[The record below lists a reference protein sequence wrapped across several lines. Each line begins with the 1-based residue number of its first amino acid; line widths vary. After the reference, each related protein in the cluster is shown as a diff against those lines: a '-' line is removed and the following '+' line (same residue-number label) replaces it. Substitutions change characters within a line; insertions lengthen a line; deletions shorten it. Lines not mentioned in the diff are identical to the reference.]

1 MSNKYKIV
9 DDFQAGSTGIRV
21 LVLDREYEYIPPA
34 SEGVAIIDG
43 RRYEF
48 NLNSIR
54 NWVTIESDE
63 RFTGKTVE
71 FY

>member
-21 LVLDREYEYIPPA
+21 LVLDREYEFMPPA
-34 SEGVAIIDG
+34 SEGTAVIDD
-43 RRYEF
+43 RRYKF

-54 NWVTIESDE
+54 NWVTIESNE
-63 RFTGKTVE
+63 KFAGKTVE

>member
-21 LVLDREYEYIPPA
+21 LVLDREYEFTPPA
-34 SEGVAIIDG
+34 SEGIAVIGD
-43 RRYEF
+43 RRYKF
-48 NLNSIR
+48 DLNSIR
-54 NWVTIESDE
+54 NWITIESNE
-63 RFTGKTVE
+63 KFAGKTVE